1 VDSFLASFSQTDPP
15 SVVAHDPL
23 RSALGEEGS
32 RWDAKDLVRTA
43 KDLQA
48 EAAVYSEG
56 PAQLDETD
64 QGETEWQD
72 DEDYLDEDAIV
83 RRAADEV
90 ALNTDDTERE
100 GAMDDPGSG
109 MSVQQES
116 STAPEE
122 SLIAR
127 LAALAAL
134 QPIEDD
140 DAPGLPDAA
149 RTVSTFERLQGLSA
163 LVTAPINKVGS
174 SRSDAKAPS
183 RFSAPGLSA
192 DRDDDVDSW
201 CSELAVT
208 AARETLSHTNSHPR
222 DTGIC
227 NQDASVICFGC
238 DGEPYCTPCW
248 KEGHPYDQMPKHR
261 VKPFIFRKITS

>member
-1 VDSFLASFSQTDPP
+1 
-15 SVVAHDPL
+15 
-23 RSALGEEGS
+23 
-32 RWDAKDLVRTA
+32 
-43 KDLQA
+43 
-48 EAAVYSEG
+48 
-56 PAQLDETD
+56 
-64 QGETEWQD
+64 
-72 DEDYLDEDAIV
+72 
-83 RRAADEV
+83 
-90 ALNTDDTERE
+90 
-100 GAMDDPGSG
+100 

-208 AARETLSHTNSHPR
+208 AARETCRILTPPSGCRHLQPRRLGHLFRLRRRTILHP
-222 DTGIC
+222 
-227 NQDASVICFGC
+227 VL
-238 DGEPYCTPCW
+238 
-248 KEGHPYDQMPKHR
+248 EGGPSR
-261 VKPFIFRKITS
+261 

>member
-15 SVVAHDPL
+15 SVDAHDAL

-48 EAAVYSEG
+48 EAAVYNEG
-56 PAQLDETD
+56 PAQLHKTD
-64 QGETEWQD
+64 HGGTEWQD

-100 GAMDDPGSG
+100 GAMDGPGPA

-116 STAPEE
+116 SKAPEE

-127 LAALAAL
+127 LAGLAAP
-134 QPIEDD
+134 QPIEDG
-140 DAPGLPDAA
+140 DAPGLPDA
-149 RTVSTFERLQGLSA
+149 RTVSAFERLQGLSA

-174 SRSDAKAPS
+174 SQSDAKAPS

-201 CSELAVT
+201 CSELTVT
-208 AARETLSHTNSHPR
+208 AARETCRILTPPSGCRHLQPRRLGHLFRLRRRTILHP
-222 DTGIC
+222 
-227 NQDASVICFGC
+227 VL
-238 DGEPYCTPCW
+238 
-248 KEGHPYDQMPKHR
+248 EGGPSR
-261 VKPFIFRKITS
+261 